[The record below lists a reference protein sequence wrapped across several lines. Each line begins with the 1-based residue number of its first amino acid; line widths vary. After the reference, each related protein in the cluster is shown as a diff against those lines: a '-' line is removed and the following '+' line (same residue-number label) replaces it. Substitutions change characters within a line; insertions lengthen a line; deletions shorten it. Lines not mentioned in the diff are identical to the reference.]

1 MSDAGD
7 QRSQIGGPTSDI
19 RHPTSDLSY
28 AQRYEDLYL
37 MRCFGERAQGFYVD
51 IGAGHPVYD
60 NVSFA
65 FYLKGW
71 SGITVEPNPWLAQL
85 SRAVRPRDR
94 QIEALVGRASG
105 EATLHLV
112 RDYHGLSTMIA
123 EHAQAAL
130 REFGKRSD
138 AITARMMTLAE
149 VCAQGAGASFEFLKI
164 DVEGAEKDVLAGGDW
179 QRYRPK
185 VVVAEALAPVTLT
198 PAWDQW
204 EGTLTRHGYRHVW
217 FDGLNRYYVAE
228 EAAELA
234 PAFAE
239 APPSSATRQFRT
251 TAPALEDATH
261 PDHRL
266 APLLRSAAMIRLPV
280 LDRALLLELLTAG
293 LPAAEL
299 ERAATEADLAAIL
312 ARLFG
317 PETASQA
324 GLRIAELKLPPAPS
338 VRDLY
343 AAIADTDL
351 FRIACGR
358 ISASYS
364 W

>member
-1 MSDAGD
+1 ML
-7 QRSQIGGPTSDI
+7 T
-19 RHPTSDLSY
+19 SY

-37 MRCFGERAQGFYVD
+37 MRCFGEQAPGFYVD

-65 FYLKGW
+65 FYLRGW
-71 SGITVEPNPWLAQL
+71 IGITVEPNPWLAQL

-94 QIEALVGRASG
+94 HIEALVGAASG

-123 EHAQAAL
+123 EHAEAAL

-138 AITARMMTLAE
+138 AITAPLMTLAE
-149 VCAQGAGASFEFLKI
+149 VCARGADASFEFLKI
-164 DVEGAEKDVLAGGDW
+164 DVEGAEQDVLGGGDW
-179 QRYRPK
+179 GRYRPK
-185 VVVAEALAPVTLT
+185 VVVVEALTPVTLR
-198 PAWDQW
+198 PAWHQW
-204 EGTLTRHGYRHVW
+204 EPMLTGYGYRHVW

-228 EAAELA
+228 EAAALA
-234 PAFAE
+234 SAFAD
-239 APPSSATRQFRT
+239 APPSFAARQFRD
-251 TAPALEDATH
+251 TAPALDDAQH

-266 APLLRSAAMIRLPV
+266 ALLLRDAAMIRLPV
-280 LDRALLLELLTAG
+280 LDHALLVELLTVG
-293 LPAAEL
+293 LPTAEL
-299 ERAATEADLAAIL
+299 ERGASEADLAAIL

-317 PETASQA
+317 PERASPA
-324 GLRIAELKLPPAPS
+324 GLRMADLKLPPAPC

-351 FRIACGR
+351 FRTACGR

>member
-1 MSDAGD
+1 ML
-7 QRSQIGGPTSDI
+7 I
-19 RHPTSDLSY
+19 SY

-37 MRCFGERAQGFYVD
+37 MRCFGEQAQGFYVD

-65 FYLKGW
+65 FYLRGW

-85 SRAVRPRDR
+85 TRAVRPRDR
-94 QIEALVGRASG
+94 HIEALVGAASG

-112 RDYHGLSTMIA
+112 RDYHGLSTTIA
-123 EHAQAAL
+123 EHAEAAL

-138 AITARMMTLAE
+138 AITAPMMTLAE
-149 VCAQGAGASFEFLKI
+149 VCAQGADASFEFLKI
-164 DVEGAEKDVLAGGDW
+164 DVEGAEQDVLAGGDW
-179 QRYRPK
+179 GRYRPK
-185 VVVAEALAPVTLT
+185 VVVVEALAPVTLR
-198 PAWDQW
+198 PAWDAW
-204 EGTLTRHGYRHVW
+204 ERMLMAHGYRHVW

-228 EAAELA
+228 ETAELA
-234 PAFAE
+234 SAFAD
-239 APPSSATRQFRT
+239 APPSFEARQFRD
-251 TAPALEDATH
+251 TAPALDDAQH
-261 PDHRL
+261 PDHQL
-266 APLLRSAAMIRLPV
+266 ALLLRDAAMIRLPV
-280 LDRALLLELLTAG
+280 LDHALLVELLTAG

-299 ERAATEADLAAIL
+299 ERAASEADLAAIL

-317 PETASQA
+317 PERASQA
-324 GLRIAELKLPPAPS
+324 GLRMADLKLPPAPS

-351 FRIACGR
+351 FRTACGR